1 MQEKFNLSSGIIWAN
16 DELTAEPTQQDG
28 RGKRPAKCLIA
39 SVTNVLANYFCI
51 FTQLLFKSPSAG
63 RVRHVRL
70 TTRESTR
77 PVPGW
82 YCPQHGLMWSSVD
95 FHLQFAA
102 GSSTLQLLKSQP
114 FHIPSA

>member
-51 FTQLLFKSPSAG
+51 FTQAS
-63 RVRHVRL
+63 
-70 TTRESTR
+70 
-77 PVPGW
+77 
-82 YCPQHGLMWSSVD
+82 
-95 FHLQFAA
+95 
-102 GSSTLQLLKSQP
+102 
-114 FHIPSA
+114 I